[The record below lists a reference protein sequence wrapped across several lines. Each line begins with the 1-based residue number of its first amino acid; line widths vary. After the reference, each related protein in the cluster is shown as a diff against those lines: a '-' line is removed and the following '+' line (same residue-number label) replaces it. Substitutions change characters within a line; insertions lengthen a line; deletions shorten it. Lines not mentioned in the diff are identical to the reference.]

1 MTQRTRLRT
10 ALLITALMLLPAM
23 AAPSDVPAGADE
35 PMERWAAEIWQAAL
49 RGDPGAVESKLK
61 AIPAETVAGGP
72 VDRFR
77 QSLDLLHS
85 NSEQAA
91 QARQEQRDE
100 ALAEMRDELA
110 QDNLA
115 KALRK
120 AVKAQTLS
128 EDYSE
133 AFGDT
138 EIMDLVRW
146 AEVSIPTVEQERLW
160 LDAQELLYLLRT
172 FYDETE
178 RRDEF
183 DRYDRQLEAVNRRV
197 ALLAQ
202 YAPKRLYAMRN
213 ERRQRIGEEPLG
225 EYNPATSIDWRD
237 RLRGID
243 QRMLRAAL
251 GTAAAEHIETA
262 GWRPLLEGGLEA
274 LRLLAT
280 TTALA
285 ETFPSLADAG
295 QVNRWV
301 RFIDEQME
309 ALTAVEDDDL
319 DRNTLNAVLDR
330 LVEEDVETINLPLE
344 VVYREFGDGAMNKL
358 DPYSE
363 IIWPEKLPRFQ
374 QATQGNFIGVGILIR
389 HNDKREIMV
398 VNPLEGTPAYFAGV
412 KPSDLIMEVN
422 GDSTVGWS
430 LNDAVDRITG
440 PKGEIVTLGLQRE
453 GADELIQIP
462 IQRDVI
468 KIRSVKGWWKEDLDE
483 NGEPIWDWYVDPFS
497 RIAYIRL
504 TQFTEDSWDDLL
516 SAWREINA
524 DGEPNG
530 LVVDLRHNPGGLLT
544 AAVRI
549 SNLFVKQGNIVTG
562 EDKFGRRA
570 WRQDAKAYRAA
581 FADVPTVVLINQ
593 GSASASE
600 IVAGCLQAHG
610 AAVIVG
616 KRTFGKGSVQTVHYI
631 ARDGRLKLTT
641 QYYRLPSRDGGQTP
655 GRLVHKRPGATEWGV
670 DPDIEVAMSAQQII
684 DAIELRQAA
693 EIIPLDEE
701 GRLNPDDPERPDV
714 NDLLTKGIDRQLE
727 MALLILQA
735 QALARDQDV
744 RQAARQGS

>member
-1 MTQRTRLRT
+1 MIQRTRLRT
-10 ALLITALMLLPAM
+10 ALLITALVLLPAM

-61 AIPAETVAGGP
+61 AIPAETTAGGP

-77 QSLDLLHS
+77 QSLDLLRS

-91 QARQEQRDE
+91 QARQEQRAE
-100 ALAEMRDELA
+100 ALTEMRDELA

-128 EDYSE
+128 EDYDE
-133 AFGDT
+133 AFGDS

-202 YAPKRLYAMRN
+202 YAPKRLHGMRN
-213 ERRQRIGEEPLG
+213 ERRLRIGEEALG

-237 RLRGID
+237 RLRGVD

-295 QVNRWV
+295 QVNQWV

-309 ALTAVEDDDL
+309 ALTAAEDDEL
-319 DRNTLNAVLDR
+319 NRNTLNAVLDR
-330 LVEEDVETINLPLE
+330 LVEEDLETINLPLE

-398 VNPLEGTPAYFAGV
+398 VNPLEGTPAYFGGI
-412 KPSDLIMEVN
+412 KPNDLIMEVN

-468 KIRSVKGWWKEDLDE
+468 KIRSVKGWWKEGLDE

-544 AAVRI
+544 SAVRI

-641 QYYRLPSRDGGQTP
+641 QYYRLPSPDGGQTQ

-735 QALARDQDV
+735 QALAKDQDV